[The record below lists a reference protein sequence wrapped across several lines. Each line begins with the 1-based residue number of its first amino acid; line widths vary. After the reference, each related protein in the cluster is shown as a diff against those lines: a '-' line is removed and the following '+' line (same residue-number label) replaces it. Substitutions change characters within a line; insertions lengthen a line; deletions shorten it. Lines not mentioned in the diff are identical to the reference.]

1 MNSASHY
8 AWIGDDEEEEIDLDD
23 DEMIIDQQQQSGQA
37 PTTTTTSTNTSL
49 PQQQQQQQQQPQKRS
64 GFFGWLSGSGSVSS
78 APSQTPVHQPQ
89 QQQQQQQEG
98 KKVFGKVKKANT
110 NVLITKVGILESDT
124 TIATGDPIFCK
135 KCKVCFSNINKFDL
149 ILLNDGTQR
158 KNVPT
163 AGGLEGEGEARI
175 WKCEFC
181 SEPNEINIFPE
192 EIPQSNVVDYIL
204 ESIPVDPN
212 NNNLNVEEK
221 TKKKDFDESP
231 VVFCVDTSGSM
242 VVTSPIEDTSKI
254 NPKYIYKNDNDFKF
268 VGNHVATNTKK
279 YISRLDC
286 VKMGIDAQLEDFYKE
301 VPNKKVG
308 IVTFSSSV
316 QVIGDALNTLAVIP
330 SDAFQSL
337 SKLVEHGT
345 NHTIENPISKSK
357 HALDQVIEKLRGVGS
372 TALGP
377 AAAVCVGMGAATPGS
392 KIVLCTDGEANLG
405 LGNIDESGDR
415 AMEFYN
421 QLGEMARS
429 NGTTISVLAI
439 KGTNTKL
446 EFIGKLAN
454 LTGGEIDIVDPLNL
468 SDDFKSALSL
478 PTIATNVSLK
488 LFLHSGLYVTNNGE
502 KSNDSSVE
510 NVIGN
515 ANKETTVAFEY
526 GVKSRSLIDK
536 SLKSIPFQLQIY
548 YTTLNGKKCVR
559 VITQTQE
566 ITTDKNLA
574 EQHADIDV
582 LGINLV
588 QQSSKIASKGDYTN
602 SRAKNVTN
610 ANYLDHVMNT
620 KMASNPVFDQQMQ
633 EQVESTAI
641 WKKQAQKLETHLAS
655 SIKKEKS
662 AKKKTDNDNDLY
674 SYRQSSRSDET
685 ANVLYNM
692 NSMSKTKAKKF

>member
-1 MNSASHY
+1 MNAASKY
-8 AWIGDDEEEEIDLDD
+8 TWVGEDEEDEIDLDD
-23 DEMIIDQQQQSGQA
+23 DEMVIDQQQQNPNA
-37 PTTTTTSTNTSL
+37 PTSTTTTTTNTRFA
-49 PQQQQQQQQQPQKRS
+49 PQQEQKKAG
-64 GFFGWLSGSGSVSS
+64 GFFSNLFGSSNSNNNNSTQSFS
-78 APSQTPVHQPQ
+78 APPPPQ
-89 QQQQQQQEG
+89 QRQRVVQ
-98 KKVFGKVKKANT
+98 KTKVKKSNT
-110 NVLITKVGILESDT
+110 NVLVTKVGILESET

-135 KCKVCFSNINKFDL
+135 KCKVCFSNINKFDM
-149 ILLNDGTQR
+149 IQLNDGTQA

-163 AGGLEGEGEARI
+163 SGGLQQGEGEAKKWI
-175 WKCEFC
+175 CEFC
-181 SEPNEINIFPE
+181 SEVNEINIFPE
-192 EIPQSNVVDYIL
+192 EIPQSNIVDYIL

-221 TKKKDFDESP
+221 PKKKSFDESP
-231 VVFCVDTSGSM
+231 VVFCIDTSGSM
-242 VVTSPIEDTSKI
+242 VLTSLINDTSKI
-254 NPKYIYKNDNDFKF
+254 NPKYFNKTDPEFKKY
-268 VGNHVATNTKK
+268 GDTSNSHNSPK

-286 VKMGIDAQLEDFYKE
+286 VKMGIDSQLDDFYKE

-308 IVTFSSSV
+308 IVTFSSTV
-316 QVIGDALNTLAVIP
+316 TVIGDGLGLPAAIP
-330 SDAFQSL
+330 SDAINSL
-337 SKLVEHGT
+337 SKLIEHGT
-345 NHTIENPISKSK
+345 SHSIENPISKSK
-357 HALDQVIEKLRGVGS
+357 YSLDQIVEKLKGAGS

-377 AAAVCVGMGAATPGS
+377 AAAVCVGMGAASPGS

-405 LGNIDESGDR
+405 LGSVEDR
-415 AMEFYN
+415 DPKASMDFYT
-421 QLGEMARS
+421 QLAELARN

-454 LTGGEIDIVDPLNL
+454 ITGGEIDIVDPLNL
-468 SDDFKSALSL
+468 SDDFKSALAL

-502 KSNDSSVE
+502 KCDNSSVE

-526 GVKSRSLIDK
+526 GVKSRNLIDK
-536 SLKSIPFQLQIY
+536 DLKSIPFQLQLY
-548 YTTLNGKKCVR
+548 YTTLDGKKCVR
-559 VITQTQE
+559 IITQTQE

-588 QQSSKIASKGDYTN
+588 QQSSKIASKGDYSN

-620 KMASNPVFDQQMQ
+620 KITSNNPVATESMD
-633 EQVESTAI
+633 EQISSTAI

-662 AKKKTDNDNDLY
+662 EKQQQEGADLY
-674 SYRQSSRSDET
+674 SYRQSSRSDTT

-692 NSMSKTKAKKF
+692 SSMSKTKAKKF